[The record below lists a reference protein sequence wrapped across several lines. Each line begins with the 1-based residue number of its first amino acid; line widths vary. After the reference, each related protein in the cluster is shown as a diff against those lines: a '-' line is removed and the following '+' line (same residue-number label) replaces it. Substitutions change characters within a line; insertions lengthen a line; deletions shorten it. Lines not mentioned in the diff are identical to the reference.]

1 MLKITPMPSLFG
13 LIKDSYKMTTV
24 GKVFIGATLAEA
36 AYSLWQQ
43 NQPVAAKQQ
52 KKPSNVAEGISYVMG
67 ELDRF
72 PLVKAKYVALNDAE
86 KMYFLKMQ
94 LEGLG
99 IKL

>member
-24 GKVFIGATLAEA
+24 GKVFIGSTLAEA

-43 NQPVAAKQQ
+43 NQ
-52 KKPSNVAEGISYVMG
+52 KKPSNVAEGISHIMS

-72 PLVKAKYVALNDAE
+72 PLVKAQYMALNDAE

>member
-24 GKVFIGATLAEA
+24 GKVFIGATLAQA

-43 NQPVAAKQQ
+43 NQPVATKQQ
-52 KKPSNVAEGISYVMG
+52 HQPNTIAEGISHVMS

-72 PLVKAKYVALNDAE
+72 PLVKAQYMALNDAE

>member
-24 GKVFIGATLAEA
+24 GKVFIGSTLAEA

-43 NQPVAAKQQ
+43 NQPVTTKQQ
-52 KKPSNVAEGISYVMG
+52 QPNTIAEGISHIMS

-72 PLVKAKYVALNDAE
+72 PLVKAQYMALNDAE

>member
-24 GKVFIGATLAEA
+24 GKVVIGTTLAQA

-43 NQPVAAKQQ
+43 NQPVATKQQ
-52 KKPSNVAEGISYVMG
+52 PNTIAEGISHVMS

-72 PLVKAKYVALNDAE
+72 PVVKAQYMALNDAE

>member
-24 GKVFIGATLAEA
+24 GKVVIGTTLAQA

-43 NQPVAAKQQ
+43 NQPVATKQQ
-52 KKPSNVAEGISYVMG
+52 PNTIAEGISHVMS
-67 ELDRF
+67 ELDKF
-72 PLVKAKYVALNDAE
+72 PAVKAQYMTLNDAE

>member
-24 GKVFIGATLAEA
+24 GKVFIGTTLAQA

-43 NQPVAAKQQ
+43 NQPVATKQ
-52 KKPSNVAEGISYVMG
+52 PPNTIAEGISYVMS

>member
-1 MLKITPMPSLFG
+1 MLKITPMPILFG
-13 LIKDSYKMTTV
+13 IIKDSYQMTTV
-24 GKVFIGATLAEA
+24 GKLFIGATFAEA

>member
-24 GKVFIGATLAEA
+24 GKVFIGSTLAEA

-43 NQPVAAKQQ
+43 NQ

-72 PLVKAKYVALNDAE
+72 PEAKAKYVALNDAE